1 MNGKKFTS
9 SWNIKTLHWNK
20 QRINLCVRSFSS
32 FSLWSLNAITHWLTH
47 LHPHDLWAEPLIS
60 FDCAL
65 LSILNISLHNYPNNI
80 IFFVHRAPLHNWF
93 HDWKSK
99 VLFFSPNSQLEIV
112 RRAIKKGTKI
122 NRFESSI
129 NTQKFKLHFD
139 RRHAENGPS
148 LNEFHNSAELLLIL
162 HVNRANS
169 FLHSNL
175 ESQLAKRRP

>member
-32 FSLWSLNAITHWLTH
+32 FSPWSLNAITHWLTH

-112 RRAIKKGTKI
+112 RRAIKKRYKNKPLREFHKHTKI
-122 NRFESSI
+122 QIAFRSKARGE
-129 NTQKFKLHFD
+129 
-139 RRHAENGPS
+139 RP
-148 LNEFHNSAELLLIL
+148 ELEWI
-162 HVNRANS
+162 S
-169 FLHSNL
+169 
-175 ESQLAKRRP
+175 